1 MSASRPK
8 TVRRL
13 DSINKPGSDRP
24 RPKPKSKVRQH
35 QQQPPPSTAEPDC
48 CDAPDPFDDGE
59 LKICANCGTQ
69 LGENNIVAEVTFE
82 EDSRG
87 AAQVQGGFIGENARH
102 ARTLGI
108 GAFRTIGSG
117 ERNAT
122 QDAEN
127 NARRAIA
134 PIIQRLGL
142 PDHTSQ
148 QAQRLF
154 SAVAGFGFTRGRRTE
169 EVAACCV
176 YAACRRTVDSPILL
190 IDVAEIIKANVFRL
204 GEIYKE
210 MRKKCHMHSEPVGLQ
225 HLIAFEPLIM
235 KFCRRLD
242 FGPATAQVAQDAVKI
257 MKRMRRDWIATG
269 RHPSGLCGACIILA
283 ARMNNFNRTIREVVF
298 VSKVTGMTIL
308 KRVEEFR
315 RTKSARLTVAQ
326 FREIGPLIKDA
337 HDPPVLE
344 YSREQKERLEAR
356 KRKRQEHNA
365 HRESMER
372 GSTVEISD
380 DGSNASSRAT
390 SAAPDASSAPSEEG
404 TESRH
409 KRQRT
414 TQPMSSPAQQETRRD
429 ADGFVI
435 PPLPSTDDTPTGSER
450 EGSEA
455 PERKRGR
462 PRKNKPELIQVTEE
476 ELITERQLEQEIDDA
491 LNDEEVK
498 ESGNEIERANRE
510 ERAKT
515 IADFERRRVAE
526 ETLRRREA
534 EGMTW
539 WKATE
544 PPADEEEVTE
554 EMLEREFENDPEVM
568 FCILSEEE
576 MKVKEQIWI
585 AHNEDWLR
593 SQHMKELQK
602 KIQGT
607 EAAGKEKGRGR
618 GKGRKKRSKMGDR
631 TVLTEAETPIE
642 TPADAAAAMLAKRA
656 GPGYSRYVDYDRLK
670 SVYGDRSSLSSLSRP
685 GSRAGSM
692 APSPGGSTSGSAQAG
707 AGTRS
712 PTPTSP
718 QRSTDAS
725 AMQATQ
731 AARQGR
737 DASTSEP
744 QPPAGTR
751 APGEEGA
758 EHEDQEAQD
767 MAEGEDYQEDE
778 DPWEDNISEIH
789 EYGDEGADDYDRV
802 FDPVDPVWRDEGT
815 FEGDYDDFQ

>member
-1 MSASRPK
+1 MSASNPR

-13 DSINKPGSDRP
+13 DSINKLASDRPKP
-24 RPKPKSKVRQH
+24 RPKPKAKQQH
-35 QQQPPPSTAEPDC
+35 QQALSTSGPEC

-127 NARRAIA
+127 NARRAIT

-154 SAVAGFGFTRGRRTE
+154 SAVSGFGFTRGRRTE

-176 YAACRRTVDSPILL
+176 YAACRRTVDNPILL

-326 FREIGPLIKDA
+326 FRKIGPLIKDA

-344 YSREQKERLEAR
+344 YSREQRERLEAR
-356 KRKRQEHNA
+356 KRKREEHNA
-365 HRESMER
+365 QRESMGR
-372 GSTVEISD
+372 GSTIEISD
-380 DGSNASSRAT
+380 DGDDASSRAT
-390 SAAPDASSAPSEEG
+390 SAAADPATVPSEEDR
-404 TESRH
+404 EPHR
-409 KRQRT
+409 KRQRST
-414 TQPMSSPAQQETRRD
+414 EPVSTSISQETRRD

-435 PPLPSTDDTPTGSER
+435 PRLPSMDATSSGSER
-450 EGSEA
+450 AVSEV

-462 PRKNKPELIQVTEE
+462 PRGKKPEPIQVTEE
-476 ELITERQLEQEIDDA
+476 DLITERQLEQEIDDA
-491 LNDEEVK
+491 LNDEEVR

-510 ERAKT
+510 ERAKA
-515 IADFERRRVAE
+515 IADFERRRAAE
-526 ETLRRREA
+526 ETLRRRQE
-534 EGMTW
+534 EGVTW
-539 WKATE
+539 WKDTQA
-544 PPADEEEVTE
+544 PADEEEVTG
-554 EMLEREFENDPEVM
+554 EMLEKEFENDPEVM

-576 MKVKEQIWI
+576 MKIKEQIWI

-607 EAAGKEKGRGR
+607 EAAGRDKGRGK

-670 SVYGDRSSLSSLSRP
+670 SVYGDKSSLSSLSRP
-685 GSRAGSM
+685 GSRAGSV
-692 APSPGGSTSGSAQAG
+692 APNSGRSTSGSTRADAG
-707 AGTRS
+707 RESAS
-712 PTPTSP
+712 PTAQ
-718 QRSTDAS
+718 QRSTDSTALQ
-725 AMQATQ
+725 ALKATQ
-731 AARQGR
+731 QGP
-737 DASTSEP
+737 DVGKS
-744 QPPAGTR
+744 QPPGIPSGTQ
-751 APGEEGA
+751 AQDEEGA
-758 EHEDQEAQD
+758 EDEDEEAEN
-767 MAEGEDYQEDE
+767 MEEGEDYQEDE

-802 FDPVDPVWRDEGT
+802 FDPVDPVWRNEGT
-815 FEGDYDDFQ
+815 FGGDEDDF